1 MHRQEREWRRN
12 MDELIK
18 WQERYQ
24 EAYQDYASVLA
35 NGKDNE
41 LAYEGKRKIKSPDG
55 SDAEKQGSVSRK
67 MCFELTETQA
77 DISIPMPRV
86 ISKRGVEDRAIM
98 IENVIRTEIDDLNM
112 EEIVDEQARLTPI
125 WGGSIFMTEWDNTY
139 RDSFGVGRLVVKN
152 LHPSQVI
159 PQPGVYKLD
168 EMDYLFITFEQTK
181 DYIKRTY
188 GVDVEEEGDQN
199 QEGEQYEHMR
209 THVYCYYRNDDGHIG
224 LISWVGNTK
233 VQDYKDYF
241 ARKQEVC
248 AKCGTV
254 KDPFEDKCI
263 ECGSKKFKTE
273 NKEYEEVEYDAQI
286 TDPMTGTVTNVKK
299 KANVKYYVPKV
310 YPIVIHKNVGDIKSF
325 LGRSDID
332 FIKDQQNDMN
342 IYMNKIR
349 EKLLKG
355 GSYMT
360 LPEDVDVEASDEEL
374 KIVRIK
380 NPAQKSMIDT
390 TTIQPNI
397 ATDLEILNFNYQ
409 IGRQTLGITDSYQG
423 REDRT
428 ATSGKAKQIAVEQS
442 AGRLKSKQMMKDAA
456 FADLYRLMFQF
467 LLAYTDEKRPYIQE
481 DTNGKLEYK
490 WFDKRFFVEE
500 KDNGELYYDDEFVF
514 SVDVAGTLANDRQA
528 MWQETRSNFES
539 GAYGDPTQLDTL
551 EMYWTTMNKL
561 HYPCA
566 PDALKL
572 IAQRKVEQQQ
582 LMLQQQTQAAAVQAM
597 NDNQTKRLLA
607 ENIDQQN
614 QLNRQENELK
624 RIKRETKAPLSDKKE
639 EEE

>member
-1 MHRQEREWRRN
+1 
-12 MDELIK
+12 MDELIR
-18 WQERYQ
+18 WQEKYQ
-24 EAYQDYASVLA
+24 EAYDNYSGVLA

-41 LAYEGKRKIKSPDG
+41 AAYDGSRKIKSPDG
-55 SDAEKQGSVSRK
+55 SDAKKQGSVSRK

-77 DISIPMPRV
+77 DIQIPMPRV
-86 ISKRGVEDRAIM
+86 ISKRGVEERALM
-98 IENVIRTEIDDLNM
+98 IENVIRTQIDEMNM

-125 WGGSIFMTEWDNTY
+125 WGGSIFMLEWDNTY
-139 RDSFGVGRLVVKN
+139 RDSFGVGRLSLKN

-188 GVDVEEEGDQN
+188 GVEVEEEGDEN
-199 QEGEQYEHMR
+199 KDGEQYEHMR
-209 THVYCYYRNDDGHIG
+209 THVYCYYRNEEGKIG

-233 VQDYKDYF
+233 VQDYEDYF
-241 ARKQEVC
+241 SRKQEVC
-248 AKCGTV
+248 KKCGAV
-254 KDPFEDKCI
+254 KDPYQDECI
-263 ECGSKKFKTE
+263 NCGSKKFITE
-273 NKEYEEVEYDAQI
+273 NKEYEEVEYDKEVL
-286 TDPMTGTVTNVKK
+286 DPQTNTVVMTKQ
-299 KANVKYYVPKV
+299 KAKVKYYVPKSF
-310 YPIVIHKNVGDIKSF
+310 PIVIHKNVGDIKSF

-332 FIKDQQNDMN
+332 FIKDQQNDLN

-355 GSYMT
+355 GSYFI
-360 LPEDVDVEASDEEL
+360 LPDGVDVEATDEEL
-374 KIVRIK
+374 KIIRIK
-380 NPAQKSMIDT
+380 DPAQKAMIDVN
-390 TTIQPNI
+390 TIQPNI
-397 ATDLEILNFNYQ
+397 ATDAEILELNYR

-428 ATSGKAKQIAVEQS
+428 ATSGKAKEIAVAQS
-442 AGRLKSKQMMKDAA
+442 AGRLKSKQTMKDAA
-456 FADLYRLMFQF
+456 FADLYKLMFQF

-490 WFDKRFFVEE
+490 WFDKKFFVEE
-500 KDNGELYYDDEFVF
+500 DDRGELYYDDEFVF
-514 SVDVAGTLANDRQA
+514 SVDVSGTLANDRQA

-572 IAQRKVEQQQ
+572 ISQRKVEQQQ
-582 LMLQQQTQAAAVQAM
+582 LMLQQQREAAAVQAM

-614 QLNRQENELK
+614 TINRM
-624 RIKRETKAPLSDKKE
+624 KRETKAPMSGKKE
-639 EEE
+639 EGK

>member
-1 MHRQEREWRRN
+1 MEQS
-12 MDELIK
+12 IK
-18 WQERYQ
+18 DWQDKYIDAYNRYK
-24 EAYQDYASVLA
+24 DVLS

-41 LAYEGKRKIKSPDG
+41 LAYEGTRKIKKPDG
-55 SDAEKQGSVSRK
+55 TDAKKQGSVSRK

-77 DISIPMPRV
+77 DIQIPMPRV
-86 ISKRGVEDRAIM
+86 ISKRGAEERAIM
-98 IENVIRTEIDDLNM
+98 IENVIRTELDNMNM

-125 WGGSIFMTEWDNTY
+125 WGGSIFMLEWDNTY
-139 RDSFGVGRLVVKN
+139 RDSFGVGKLVVKN

-181 DYIKRTY
+181 DYILRTY
-188 GVDVEEEGDQN
+188 GVNVEEEGDQN
-199 QEGEQYEHMR
+199 PEGEHLEHMR
-209 THVYCYYRNDDGHIG
+209 THVYCYYRNDEGKIG
-224 LISWVGNTK
+224 LISWVGDTK
-233 VQDYKDYF
+233 IQDYEDYF
-241 ARKQEVC
+241 SRKQEVC
-248 AKCGTV
+248 EKCGAV

-263 ECGSKKFKTE
+263 KCGSKKFKTE
-273 NKEYEEVEYDAQI
+273 NKEYEDVEYSVNVV
-286 TDPMTGTVTNVKK
+286 DPQTGLTTTTKRTAK
-299 KANVKYYVPKV
+299 VKYYVPKV
-310 YPIVIHKNVGDIKSF
+310 FPIVIHKNVGDIHSF

-355 GSYMT
+355 GSYFT
-360 LPEDVDVEASDEEL
+360 LPEGVDVEASDEEL

-380 NPAQKSMIDT
+380 DPAQKAMIDVT
-390 TTIQPNI
+390 TVQPNI

-442 AGRLKSKQMMKDAA
+442 QGRLKSKQTMKDAA
-456 FADLYRLMFQF
+456 FADLYKLMFQF

-490 WFDKRFFVEE
+490 WFDKKFFVEE
-500 KDNGELYYDDEFVF
+500 DDNGEVYYDDEFVF
-514 SVDVAGTLANDRQA
+514 SVDVSGTLANDRQA

-572 IAQRKVEQQQ
+572 ISQRKAEQQQ
-582 LMLQQQTQAAAVQAM
+582 LMLQQQAQEAAINAM
-597 NDNQTKRLLA
+597 NASQTKRLLA

-614 QLNRQENELK
+614 QLNRQQNELK
-624 RIKRETKAPLSDKKE
+624 RIQSETKAPVSGKKE
-639 EEE
+639 EK

>member
-1 MHRQEREWRRN
+1 
-12 MDELIK
+12 MDELIR
-18 WQERYQ
+18 WQEKYQ
-24 EAYQDYASVLA
+24 EAYDNYSSVLA

-41 LAYEGKRKIKSPDG
+41 AAYDGSRKIKSPDG
-55 SDAEKQGSVSRK
+55 SDAKKQGSVSRK

-77 DISIPMPRV
+77 DIQIPMPRV
-86 ISKRGVEDRAIM
+86 ISKRGVEERAIM
-98 IENVIRTEIDDLNM
+98 IENVIRTELDEMNM

-125 WGGSIFMTEWDNTY
+125 WGGSIFMLEWDNTY
-139 RDSFGVGRLVVKN
+139 RDSFGVGRLSLKN

-181 DYIKRTY
+181 DYIKRIY
-188 GVDVEEEGDQN
+188 GVEVEEEGDEN
-199 QEGEQYEHMR
+199 KDGEQYEHMR
-209 THVYCYYRNDDGHIG
+209 THVYCYYRNEEGKIG

-233 VQDYKDYF
+233 VQDYEDYF
-241 ARKQEVC
+241 SRKQEVC
-248 AKCGTV
+248 EKCGAV
-254 KDPFEDKCI
+254 KDPYEDECI
-263 ECGSKKFKTE
+263 NCGSKKFITE
-273 NKEYEEVEYDAQI
+273 NKEYEEVEYDKEVLDPQTNTVVMTKQKAQ
-286 TDPMTGTVTNVKK
+286 
-299 KANVKYYVPKV
+299 VKYYVPKSF
-310 YPIVIHKNVGDIKSF
+310 PIVIHKNVGDIKSF

-332 FIKDQQNDMN
+332 FIKDQQNDLN

-355 GSYMT
+355 GSYFI
-360 LPEDVDVEASDEEL
+360 LPDGVDVEASDEEL
-374 KIVRIK
+374 KIIRIK
-380 NPAQKSMIDT
+380 DPAQKAMIDVN
-390 TTIQPNI
+390 TIQPNI
-397 ATDLEILNFNYQ
+397 ATDAEILELNYR

-442 AGRLKSKQMMKDAA
+442 QGRLKSKQTMKDAA
-456 FADLYRLMFQF
+456 FADLYKLMFQF

-490 WFDKRFFVEE
+490 WFDKKFFVEE
-500 KDNGELYYDDEFVF
+500 DDNGELYYDDEFVF
-514 SVDVAGTLANDRQA
+514 SVDVSGTLANDRQA

-572 IAQRKVEQQQ
+572 ISQRKVEQQQ
-582 LMLQQQTQAAAVQAM
+582 LMLQQQREAATVQAM

-614 QLNRQENELK
+614 TINRM
-624 RIKRETKAPLSDKKE
+624 KRETKAPMSGKKE
-639 EEE
+639 EE

>member
-1 MHRQEREWRRN
+1 M
-12 MDELIK
+12 ELSIK
-18 WQERYQ
+18 DWQDKYR
-24 EAYQDYASVLA
+24 EAYDNYAEVLK

-41 LAYEGKRKIKSPDG
+41 SAYEGTRKIKTPTG
-55 SDAEKQGSVSRK
+55 EDAKKQGSVSRK

-77 DISIPMPRV
+77 DIQIPMPRV
-86 ISKRGVEDRAIM
+86 ISKRGAEERAIM
-98 IENVIRTEIDDLNM
+98 IENVIRTVIDELDM

-125 WGGSIFMTEWDNTY
+125 WGGSIFMLEWDNSY
-139 RDSFGVGRLVVKN
+139 RDSFGVGRLNVKN

-181 DYIKRTY
+181 DYIKRVY
-188 GVDVEEEGDQN
+188 DVDVEEEGDQN
-199 QEGEQYEHMR
+199 PDGEPVEHMR
-209 THVYCYYRNDDGHIG
+209 THVYCYYRNEDGTIG
-224 LISWVGNTK
+224 LISWVGDTE
-233 VQDYKDYF
+233 VQNYKNYF
-241 ARKQEVC
+241 SRKQQVC
-248 AKCGTV
+248 ENCGAV
-254 KDPFEDKCI
+254 KDPYEDECI
-263 ECGSKKFKTE
+263 ECGSTKFKIE
-273 NKEYEEVEYDAQI
+273 DKEYEEVEYDVPVE
-286 TDPMTGTVTNVKK
+286 DPQTGMTTMTKK
-299 KANVKYYVPKV
+299 TAKVKYYVPKV
-310 YPIVIHKNVGDIKSF
+310 FPIVIHKNVGDIKRF
-325 LGRSDID
+325 LGRSDLD

-355 GSYMT
+355 GSYFT
-360 LPEDVDVEASDEEL
+360 LPEGVDVEASDEEL

-380 NPAQKSMIDT
+380 DPAQKAMIDVN
-390 TTIQPNI
+390 TIQPNI

-423 REDRT
+423 REDKT

-442 AGRLKSKQMMKDAA
+442 AGRLKSKQTMKDAA
-456 FADLYRLMFQF
+456 FANLYKLMFQF

-481 DTNGKLEYK
+481 DTNGKLQYK

-500 KDNGELYYDDEFVF
+500 DDNGEIYYDDEFVF
-514 SVDVAGTLANDRQA
+514 SVDVSGTLANDRQA

-572 IAQRKVEQQQ
+572 ISQRKVEQQQ
-582 LMLQQQTQAAAVQAM
+582 LMLQQQAQEAAVNAM
-597 NDNQTKRLLA
+597 NQAQTKRLLA
-607 ENIDQQN
+607 ENLDQQN
-614 QLNRQENELK
+614 TINRQQNELK
-624 RIKRETKAPLSDKKE
+624 RVNRQTKAPVTGKE
-639 EEE
+639 DEE

>member
-1 MHRQEREWRRN
+1 
-12 MDELIK
+12 MDNLIK
-18 WQERYQ
+18 DWQDKYIDAYNRY
-24 EAYQDYASVLA
+24 EEVLR

-41 LAYEGKRKIKSPDG
+41 KAYEGTRKIKRPDG

-77 DISIPMPRV
+77 DIQIPMPRV
-86 ISKRGVEDRAIM
+86 ISKRGAEERAIM
-98 IENVIRTEIDDLNM
+98 IENVIRTELDEMNM

-125 WGGSIFMTEWDNTY
+125 WGGSIFMLEWDNTY
-139 RDSFGVGRLVVKN
+139 RDSFGVGKLVVKN

-159 PQPGVYKLD
+159 PQPGVYKLE

-181 DYIKRTY
+181 DYILRTY
-188 GVDVEEEGDQN
+188 GVNVEEEGDQIKD
-199 QEGEQYEHMR
+199 GEPLDHMR
-209 THVYCYYRNDDGHIG
+209 THVYCYYRNKDGHIG
-224 LISWVGNTK
+224 LISWVGDTK
-233 VQDYKDYF
+233 IQDYEDYF
-241 ARKQEVC
+241 SRKQEVC
-248 AKCGTV
+248 KKCGAV
-254 KDPFEDKCI
+254 KDPYKDECI
-263 ECGSKKFKTE
+263 KCGSKKFKIE
-273 NKEYEEVEYDAQI
+273 DKEYEEVEYDVSVE
-286 TDPMTGTVTNVKK
+286 DPQTGLSTMTKR
-299 KANVKYYVPKV
+299 KAKVKYYVPKV
-310 YPIVIHKNVGDIKSF
+310 FPIVIHKNVGDIHSF

-355 GSYMT
+355 GSYFT
-360 LPEDVDVEASDEEL
+360 LPEGVDVEASDEEL

-380 NPAQKSMIDT
+380 DPAQKAMIDVT
-390 TTIQPNI
+390 TVQPNI

-442 AGRLKSKQMMKDAA
+442 QGRLKSKQTMKDAA
-456 FADLYRLMFQF
+456 FADLYKLMFQF
-467 LLAYTDEKRPYIQE
+467 LLAYTDEKKPYIQE

-490 WFDKRFFVEE
+490 WFDKKFFVEE
-500 KDNGELYYDDEFVF
+500 DDNGEIYYDDEFVF
-514 SVDVAGTLANDRQA
+514 SVDVSGTLANDRQA

-572 IAQRKVEQQQ
+572 ISQRKIEQQQ
-582 LMLQQQTQAAAVQAM
+582 LMLQQQAQEAAVNAM
-597 NDNQTKRLLA
+597 NASQTKRLLA

-614 QLNRQENELK
+614 QLNRQANELQ
-624 RIKRETKAPLSDKKE
+624 RVKREAKAPLTDKE
-639 EEE
+639 ES